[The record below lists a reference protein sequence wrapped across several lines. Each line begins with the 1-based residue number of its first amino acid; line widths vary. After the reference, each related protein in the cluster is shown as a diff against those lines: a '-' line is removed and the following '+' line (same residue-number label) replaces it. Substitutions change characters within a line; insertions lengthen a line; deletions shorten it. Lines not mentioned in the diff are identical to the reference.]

1 MVPLGN
7 YGRGNPWIPVADG
20 CRRLVGLLADLRSAR
35 TQSGKARQQEG
46 IEARTMN
53 AAKELQ
59 PEAHRQP
66 LRNRSTPCAQQ
77 CPTRQIGHEDSPA
90 TCAKRGVSW
99 SFNMWQRQ
107 YKQRCKTT
115 PGERLRGASTG
126 GPVADDGSPAVGVQM
141 YKHTMQHVIG
151 NDEAVHLQV
160 PAFRGYVSPQA
171 SGLQNT

>member
-1 MVPLGN
+1 MRPRSFNPKHIASRCEIVRHLVLSNVP
-7 YGRGNPWIPVADG
+7 
-20 CRRLVGLLADLRSAR
+20 
-35 TQSGKARQQEG
+35 
-46 IEARTMN
+46 
-53 AAKELQ
+53 
-59 PEAHRQP
+59 
-66 LRNRSTPCAQQ
+66 
-77 CPTRQIGHEDSPA
+77 RQIGHEDSPA
-90 TCAKRGVSW
+90 TCTKRGVSW

-126 GPVADDGSPAVGVQM
+126 GPVADDGSPADGVQM

-171 SGLQNT
+171 SGLQAWKGSMFNLRFAGSLRQRFSNMYEAAKKSSNNRSKLETASLPTN